1 MKAILNILN
10 SAILYCSRRKQ
21 QYCVGFLELK
31 LWFARLTVG
40 CRHSRTAEHFTIC
53 HHNFLCKKPF
63 VMTQYFQVFYWVSG
77 SELSEVIKIL
87 NVYLSRVRSMTFADL
102 RVKVRAKAIRRIYLW
117 CQNLKQYLKFTV

>member
-1 MKAILNILN
+1 MNESNFKHSKFGHPVLFTTEAAILCGVFGTL
-10 SAILYCSRRKQ
+10 
-21 QYCVGFLELK
+21 LK

-63 VMTQYFQVFYWVSG
+63 VMTQYFQVFCWVSG

-102 RVKVRAKAIRRIYLW
+102 RVKIS
-117 CQNLKQYLKFTV
+117 C